1 MKLMMV
7 DGDGAAIL
15 LDPAVEGSATTA
27 RMLEIFARCIQ
38 LQRKK
43 AKTYGD
49 AFRSQ
54 GYMGNVARVL
64 SKSSRLKN
72 ILWNDFGQQLE
83 DVEETTYDTLLD
95 MINLACF
102 VIINR
107 EDGNKWG
114 TQI

>member
-7 DGDGAAIL
+7 DGAGQPIL
-15 LDPAVEGSATTA
+15 LDPAAEGSATTA
-27 RMLEIFARCIQ
+27 RMLEIFSKCIT
-38 LQRKK
+38 LQRGKTR
-43 AKTYGD
+43 TYGD

-64 SKSSRLKN
+64 SKASRLKKM
-72 ILWNDFGQQLE
+72 LWNDFGQQLE

-95 MINLACF
+95 LINLACF